1 MNPIFM
7 QKIMAQASE
16 IMQSFQNPQQ
26 LISRIMP
33 GVPAEI
39 VSVPAICE
47 FPLTLECR
55 VIYRQQQVA
64 ADLPEDI
71 RVRFYSDETEDHVVY
86 YGEIVSAYILED

>member
-26 LISRIMP
+26 LISRMMP

-39 VSVPAICE
+39 RNDPNQIISW
-47 FPLTLECR
+47 L
-55 VIYRQQQVA
+55 QQTGKVTPQMMQMA
-64 ADLPEDI
+64 QQMMGK
-71 RVRFYSDETEDHVVY
+71 R
-86 YGEIVSAYILED
+86 

>member
-16 IMQSFQNPQQ
+16 MMQSFQNPQQ

-39 VSVPAICE
+39 RNDPNQIISW
-47 FPLTLECR
+47 L
-55 VIYRQQQVA
+55 QQTGKVTPQMMQMA
-64 ADLPEDI
+64 QQMMGK
-71 RVRFYSDETEDHVVY
+71 R
-86 YGEIVSAYILED
+86 